1 MARVA
6 LALLFLAGCQSTSEA
21 PPPPRSLYQAN
32 IAPILAERCTSCHGA
47 QKHKAKLSMHTP
59 EALRAGSES
68 GQVIVPGKPDESELV
83 RRLKLPLAH
92 DDHMPPKDRPQP
104 TSGEIAAL
112 ESWIASGAS
121 FDAPG
126 VAAAKPVPAPIAPK
140 IAPADPKA
148 IAALEAALVHVEK
161 ADPATEL
168 LWIDFAANAPKWSD
182 AELAKMLAP
191 LAAQVAQLSLARTQ
205 AGAQTLALAAKMPE
219 LEKLDLRATPVDDA
233 ALGQLGKHAHLG
245 ELVLVRSKLSD
256 ASVDTLLALPA
267 LQHVYLWQSGITP
280 AGFARL
286 TVEKPKLEVDA
297 GDAAATAVL
306 EAEPAPK
313 FSSDAPIPGAA
324 PVAAAAVSLEPVNS
338 VCPVSGAPVNKKYLV
353 VFEGRVIGF
362 CCNKCPSE
370 FWADPEKFRAKLP

>member
-6 LALLFLAGCQSTSEA
+6 LALLLLAGCQTAPAPQA
-21 PPPPRSLYQAN
+21 PPPSQYQAS
-32 IAPILAERCTSCHGA
+32 IAPILAERCTGCHGA
-47 QKHKAKLSMHTP
+47 EKHKAKLAMHTP
-59 EALRAGSES
+59 EALQAGSES
-68 GQVIVPGKPDESELV
+68 GPVIVPGKPEESELV

-104 TSGEIAAL
+104 TSAEIAAL

-126 VAAAKPVPAPIAPK
+126 AAVLKPAPAAVAVK
-140 IAPADPKA
+140 VAPADPKA

-168 LWIDFAANAPKWSD
+168 LWIDFAANAPKWTD

-191 LAAQVAQLSLARTQ
+191 LVPQVAQLSLARTQ
-205 AGAQTLALAAKMPE
+205 AGPQTLALAAKMPQ

-233 ALGQLGKHAHLG
+233 ALAGLGKHAQLG

-256 ASVDTLLALPA
+256 ASVATLAALPA
-267 LQHVYLWQSGITP
+267 LRRVYLWQSGISP
-280 AGFARL
+280 AGIAQL
-286 TVEKPKLEVDA
+286 SSANPKLAVDA

-313 FSSDAPIPGAA
+313 FTSDAPIPGAA
-324 PVAAAAVSLEPVNS
+324 AAAAAAVSLEPVNKT
-338 VCPVSGAPVNKKYLV
+338 CPVSGAPINPKYLL

-362 CCNKCPSE
+362 CCNKCPTE